1 MNTKKAF
8 WGVVLAAVAVLIV
21 ALLVGG
27 GWLLGRNYYAHG
39 PGMMMGYGFP
49 FGMHTFGGGIL
60 MLLFW
65 GAIIGGG
72 VLLVASLTRQKAA
85 PVGRDETPLEILK
98 RRYASGEIDR
108 DEFERVK
115 ESLLS

>member
-1 MNTKKAF
+1 MKTKKVF
-8 WGVVLAAVAVLIV
+8 IGVILAAVAALIAGLVL
-21 ALLVGG
+21 GG
-27 GWLLGRNYYAHG
+27 GWLLTQNGYGCG
-39 PGMMMGYGFP
+39 PGTMGRYGFP
-49 FGMHTFGGGIL
+49 FGMHTFSSGLL

-65 GAIIGGG
+65 GVIIGGV
-72 VLLVASLTRQKAA
+72 VLLIASLTR
-85 PVGRDETPLEILK
+85 RDEIPPSSESPQDILK